1 MISLIAFNVKFT
13 AEMETKLDEVEYHKI
28 AWNEVVQEYYDQL
41 IALIRQVDVRKEKNN
56 FVQDTG
62 IVCDVVKREQCLSD
76 TAKEGDFLSC
86 SRYPLCKTLKN
97 LPMMKTA
104 TSRFLCLHHYR
115 RIVLNVEH
123 R

>member
-62 IVCDVVKREQCLSD
+62 IVCDVVKREQC
-76 TAKEGDFLSC
+76 
-86 SRYPLCKTLKN
+86 
-97 LPMMKTA
+97 
-104 TSRFLCLHHYR
+104 
-115 RIVLNVEH
+115 
-123 R
+123 